1 MTHANRWLARAA
13 LLLGAGAAVS
23 GPRSGSGRIDVAQLA
38 RAVARED
45 DHVTALELGQWLRS
59 RRAGLRIVDLRSAT
73 DFDSL
78 HIPGAVQVAIDT
90 LDQVRFSPSETIVL
104 YSEGG
109 AHSAQ
114 AWVFLRAMG
123 FTNVFFLRGGVHE
136 WIDDVLSPGLASDAT
151 DLERERFVKQSEL
164 SRYFGGSPRVGITR
178 EEKSATIAQMRRRG
192 C

>member
-1 MTHANRWLARAA
+1 MTHAHRWLAGVA
-13 LLLGAGAAVS
+13 LLLGAGAAVT
-23 GPRSGSGRIDVAQLA
+23 GPRSGSGHIDVAQLA
-38 RAVARED
+38 RTVARED
-45 DHVTALELGQWLRS
+45 DHVTALELGQWIKS
-59 RRAGLRIVDLRSAT
+59 RRAGLRIVDLRSVT

-78 HIPGAVQVAIDT
+78 HIPGAAQVAIDT

-136 WIDDVLSPGLASDAT
+136 WIDEVLSPGLPSDAT
-151 DLERERFVKQSEL
+151 DAERERFVKQSEL
-164 SRYFGGSPRVGITR
+164 SRYFGGLPRVGITR
-178 EEKSATIAQMRRRG
+178 EEKSATIAQMHRRG